1 MLTVVEWFWQ
11 DWRIPVYAIG
21 ERVCYTE
28 YLKKK
33 QIFFF
38 FLQSTIHC
46 NLEPIGSDS
55 VKTWV
60 HTITWCRFE
69 CWRKKSLD
77 VQILDIMFCFR
88 TPLDN
93 WDVTVVMVSV
103 MQEEVSKK
111 LEAWWNWK
119 ELGRFLIT
127 FVFIC
132 HYSVPFRF
140 LTLLLIHLLA
150 IAFCTLHL
158 PIIVEFSLF
167 LLFYWA
173 LAFTQRVLSDS
184 ILVSRKPV
192 DYVLYNENYTKSLLN
207 IMLVG
212 NNGIFF

>member
-1 MLTVVEWFWQ
+1 MILARLAHPSICYRWTSLLY
-11 DWRIPVYAIG
+11 RIFKEETNI
-21 ERVCYTE
+21 
-28 YLKKK
+28 
-33 QIFFF
+33 FF